1 MKCLNELGEQ
11 SAESQANSDNA
22 KTNCVTE
29 IMGMECSGESDNR
42 NSTNSEENKFQES
55 EERMEIRKSMLKHLA
70 ASENVFFKCLNEGE
84 NDLDRDKK
92 VEIAE
97 ELLLQNCG
105 LFLAKFGNHLLKEHL
120 CYFENRSEEDGLIV
134 DLYLQQLNRAFNQ
147 NSGLGQHTSQVSF
160 EF

>member
-1 MKCLNELGEQ
+1 MKCLNELGEK
-11 SAESQANSDNA
+11 STESQANDSA
-22 KTNCVTE
+22 KTDCITQV
-29 IMGMECSGESDNR
+29 MGMECSGVVDS
-42 NSTNSEENKFQES
+42 SSTTNSEENKFHES
-55 EERMEIRKSMLKHLA
+55 EERMAIRKSMLNHLS
-70 ASENVFFKCLNEGE
+70 ASDNVFFKCLKEGE

-97 ELLLQNCG
+97 ELLHQNYG

-134 DLYLQQLNRAFNQ
+134 DLYLHQLNRAFNQ
-147 NSGLGQHTSQVSF
+147 NRGLGQHTTSQVSF